1 MSKELS
7 NGELVEKIREQLN
20 KSKAIEITTEE
31 ENELDTMKRI
41 LMGEIRNQRYPHK
54 IKRHFQLYFGIP
66 QESPEKLQLD
76 QLMFKQDKSYEDLED
91 KLKAYRV
98 ETKSEMRII
107 KWALIGLGA
116 VFTGAA
122 SLPEVIR
129 LFGLG

>member
-1 MSKELS
+1 MDLKEENKKLR
-7 NGELVEKIREQLN
+7 KQLN
-20 KSKAIEITTEE
+20 QNEDEA
-31 ENELDTMKRI
+31 NELETMKRI
-41 LMGEIRNQRYPHK
+41 LMAEIRELRFPHK

-76 QLMFKQDKSYEDLED
+76 QLMMKLDSIDHDYEDGITAL
-91 KLKAYRV
+91 RV
-98 ETKSEMRII
+98 EIKSEMRII

-122 SLPEVIR
+122 SLPELIR